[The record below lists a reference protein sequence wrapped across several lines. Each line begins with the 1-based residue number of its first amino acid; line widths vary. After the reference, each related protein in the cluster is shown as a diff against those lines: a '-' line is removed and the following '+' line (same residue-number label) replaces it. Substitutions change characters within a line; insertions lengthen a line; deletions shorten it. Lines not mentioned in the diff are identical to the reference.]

1 MTIVLDNYVIPEKG
15 PVELSVSFEIKV
27 TALEAKRKVSR
38 WLYEN
43 ISMLIDADVPTL
55 VVGERVVWRVP
66 AYLSF
71 PDIGRAGDVG
81 TVDVDVMTGKMNNT
95 PERKAAI
102 EHCAEEV
109 ALRQPPYK
117 PKSEVPPAFIPKDVP
132 AVPQLSSCRYR
143 AR

>member
-15 PVELSVSFEIKV
+15 RVELSVSFEINV
-27 TALEAKRKVSR
+27 TALEARRKVSR

-43 ISMLIDADVPTL
+43 VSMLIDADLPTL

-71 PDIGRAGDVG
+71 PDVGRAGNVG
-81 TVDVDVMTGKMNNT
+81 TIDVDVITGKMDNT
-95 PERKAAI
+95 PERKAEI

-109 ALRQPPYK
+109 TLRLPPYK

-132 AVPQLSSCRYR
+132 AAPRLILDEGE
-143 AR
+143 